1 MNDNNPPAPDS
12 ALTYPERAGKMAK
25 RARAAAIKTFNK
37 IWQRAKKRAV
47 KITDEEIGTVND
59 LRECGLALQQMAGTR
74 TQMLFDMAGKEFI
87 RREILPHLPPGIGLE
102 QVQACVHIA
111 KTIPAPI
118 STREELNLARQ
129 EMQLAFVA
137 LGLIEAPRRK
147 ELQNAHARNLFSDIV
162 SAASGFTV
170 KFRELLQTEPIES
183 WPREKKEEYL
193 ETTNPIVETHEQ
205 VKRSLLTT

>member
-1 MNDNNPPAPDS
+1 MTTETN

-25 RARAAAIKTFNK
+25 RARSAAIKTFNK
-37 IWQRAKKRAV
+37 IWQRAQKRAV

-87 RREILPHLPPGIGLE
+87 RREILPHLPAGVGLE
-102 QVQACVHIA
+102 HVQACVHIA
-111 KTIPAPI
+111 NNVPKPI
-118 STREELNLARQ
+118 QTREELNLARQ

-147 ELQNAHARNLFSDIV
+147 ELQNAHARNLFSDFV
-162 SAASGFTV
+162 SRTTGLTV
-170 KFRELLQTEPIES
+170 LFDELEREEPMDT
-183 WPREKKEEYL
+183 WPAEKLDEFL
-193 ETTNPIVETHEQ
+193 ETSQPMKEKITRAEKLRLGHQ
-205 VKRSLLTT
+205 